1 MSKVFTSKAYLD
13 AISETFDHEDGEQ
26 RRMQLHRRY
35 YAQFVTPQVK
45 ALVLRY
51 IGKERLLKSTDPH
64 FNDIPLKVWDAM
76 HTPKWPF
83 PIKAKMDAAGDW
95 ITMAGATCIL
105 KEAARQIVED
115 DRAKEQE

>member
-1 MSKVFTSKAYLD
+1 MSEVFTRKEYMD
-13 AISETFDHEDGEQ
+13 ALPETFDHEDGEQ
-26 RRMQLHRRY
+26 RRKQLHRRY

-45 ALVLRY
+45 ALVLRC

-64 FNDIPLKVWDAM
+64 FNDIPLKVWDAL
-76 HTPKWPF
+76 HEPKWPF

-95 ITMAGATCIL
+95 LTSAGCTSIL

-115 DRAKEQE
+115 EQAKE